1 MKFSQLISAA
11 VLLIFIVNSAQAQL
25 ASTNNYAMPQF
36 GLIEK
41 GERTQR
47 FSFFLNYNSFPL
59 KTKESIVDFS
69 YQDESPSPS
78 EIKQIINLKN
88 TSNVNGLVGGLEWQS
103 KRNLIFRFLIGG
115 GGSNGRRTRGNY
127 FAFGT
132 GYAFGNERIQLF
144 PMIDFML
151 INGKMKFADLKGD
164 GYTVINEKEF
174 SSNAI
179 TTELSTS
186 FTGIKPA
193 LGINFNITK
202 RIGINANVGY
212 VMGNAN
218 GTTSISF
225 SEDGPRDQ
233 DGNTTTISA
242 TEKLSESNVK
252 FIVNGERETTRT
264 SVFKTGGLTW
274 SIGLNFNISN
284 RLFDGK

>member
-1 MKFSQLISAA
+1 MKFLQLISTA
-11 VLLIFIVNSAQAQL
+11 VLLIFILNSAQAQL
-25 ASTNNYAMPQF
+25 ASTNDFAMPKF

-41 GERTQR
+41 GERAQR
-47 FSFFLNYNSFPL
+47 ISFFLNYNSFPM

-69 YQDESPSPS
+69 YRDESPSPS
-78 EIKQIINLKN
+78 EIKQTINLNN
-88 TSNVNGLVGGLEWQS
+88 TSNVTGLVGGLEWQT
-103 KRNLIFRFLIGG
+103 KRNLMFRLFIGG
-115 GGSNGRRTRGNY
+115 GGSNGRRTKGNY
-127 FAFGT
+127 FSFGT
-132 GYAFGNERIQLF
+132 GYAIGNERIQVF

-151 INGKMKFADLKGD
+151 INGKMNFADLKGD

-174 SSNAI
+174 YSNAI
-179 TTELSTS
+179 NTYLTTS

-193 LGINFNITK
+193 LGANFNINK

-212 VMGNAN
+212 VMGSAN
-218 GTTSISF
+218 GTTSINF

-252 FIVNGERETTRT
+252 FIVDGTRETTRT

-274 SIGLNFNISN
+274 SVGLNFNIAN